1 MVPIGPVFGLN
12 VKVGD
17 GGTVKVALAV
27 SSVGVPV
34 TRTWYTL
41 PAVDAT
47 MKDPAIVPPGEDM
60 VQAGVEIRP
69 VGDEDT
75 PQPVSPAAKPE
86 PVMVTSVPG
95 RPEVGDRVIPGVTK
109 KFVAWKSPK
118 GWPVTFTA

>member
-1 MVPIGPVFGLN
+1 LSNKKSGE
-12 VKVGD
+12 

-47 MKDPAIVPPGEDM
+47 MNDPAIVPPGADM
-60 VQAGVEIRP
+60 VHTGDEIRP
-69 VGDEDT
+69 LGNEDI

-86 PVMVTSVPG
+86 PVTVTGVPA
-95 RPEVGDRVIPGVTK
+95 RPEVGNRVIPGVTK
-109 KFVAWKSPK
+109 KFAN
-118 GWPVTFTA
+118 